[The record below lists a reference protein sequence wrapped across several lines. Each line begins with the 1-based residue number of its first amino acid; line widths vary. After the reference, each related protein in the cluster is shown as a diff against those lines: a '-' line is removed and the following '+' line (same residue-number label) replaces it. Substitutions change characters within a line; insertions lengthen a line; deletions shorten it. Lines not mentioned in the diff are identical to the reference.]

1 MLVSTI
7 LKQVQS
13 RGFGKKEIVIHI
25 IISYLEV
32 FLLYF
37 LPELN
42 PLNFESAFNFAIT
55 YLEINGGVCHWE
67 PQTQGGKKWIIWPF
81 FVFGIWDPIF
91 QCISNKISSTIAIY
105 FSMPIV
111 VLNGSVTMILI
122 FLCHKPLEDI
132 VKNSDNS
139 NKLLERE
146 AYKYLNY
153 LTLHKPNSK
162 ITQKREREDTS
173 V

>member
-1 MLVSTI
+1 MEVYVI
-7 LKQVQS
+7 GNRKLK
-13 RGFGKKEIVIHI
+13 E
-25 IISYLEV
+25 
-32 FLLYF
+32 
-37 LPELN
+37 
-42 PLNFESAFNFAIT
+42 
-55 YLEINGGVCHWE
+55 
-67 PQTQGGKKWIIWPF
+67 GKKWIIWPF